1 MDRIAAWLAAG
12 LIACSAALVLATTAG
27 LPPLVAS
34 HFAADGRANGW
45 MSREAYAWMMAL
57 MSLVTPYAVWSA
69 AAWLPRRWPRLVN
82 IPFRDYWLAPER
94 REATLARLGRM
105 GLWMGLL
112 SAALIA
118 GIHVEV
124 VLANRRVPPAAG
136 DGMLWVLGPFVVAI
150 VALVVWTAW
159 RFRLPKGARR

>member
-57 MSLVTPYAVWSA
+57 MSLVTPYAVWGA

-82 IPFRDYWLAPER
+82 LPFRDYWLAPER

-136 DGMLWVLGPFVVAI
+136 DGMLWVLGPFVVVI

>member
-57 MSLVTPYAVWSA
+57 MSLVTPYAVWGA

>member
-27 LPPLVAS
+27 LPPVVAS

-57 MSLVTPYAVWSA
+57 MSLVTPYAVWGA

-82 IPFRDYWLAPER
+82 LPFRDYWLAPER

-136 DGMLWVLGPFVVAI
+136 DGMLWVLGPFVVVI

>member
-57 MSLVTPYAVWSA
+57 MSLVTPYAVWGA

-82 IPFRDYWLAPER
+82 LPFRDYWLAPER

>member
-27 LPPLVAS
+27 LPPVVAS

-57 MSLVTPYAVWSA
+57 LSLVTPYAVWGA

-136 DGMLWVLGPFVVAI
+136 DGMFWVLGPFVVAI

>member
-27 LPPLVAS
+27 LPPVVAS

-57 MSLVTPYAVWSA
+57 MSLVTPYVVWGA

-82 IPFRDYWLAPER
+82 LPFRDYWLAPER

-118 GIHVEV
+118 GIHVAV

>member
-57 MSLVTPYAVWSA
+57 MSLVTPYAVWGA

-82 IPFRDYWLAPER
+82 LPFRDYWLAPER

-105 GLWMGLL
+105 GLGMGLL